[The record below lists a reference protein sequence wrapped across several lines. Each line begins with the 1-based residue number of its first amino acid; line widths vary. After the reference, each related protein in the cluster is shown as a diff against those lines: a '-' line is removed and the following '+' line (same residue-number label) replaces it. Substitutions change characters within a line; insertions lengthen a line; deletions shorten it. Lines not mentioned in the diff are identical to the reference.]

1 MKRITP
7 GIAWLL
13 LAAVLGCEQPSAT
26 QEGPAPQSLPA
37 TRMTIGSKQ
46 YTLEIADEEEEQR
59 IGLMHR
65 DSMPAD
71 HGMIFVFPREE
82 PRSFWMRNTRIPLD
96 IIYLDRN
103 GTVVSMHRME
113 PFDLRGT
120 PSDRPAKYAIELN
133 AGEVA
138 ANGVRRGDVL
148 NIPLDARYAKG
159 ERR

>member
-1 MKRITP
+1 MNRLAHRLP
-7 GIAWLL
+7 LL
-13 LAAVLGCEQPSAT
+13 LLPWMLGCEQPPTT
-26 QEGPAPQSLPA
+26 QEGPAPQSLP
-37 TRMTIGSKQ
+37 TTQMTIGSRL
-46 YTLEIADEEEEQR
+46 YTLEIADEEEEHR

-65 DSMPAD
+65 DSMPAG
-71 HGMIFVFPREE
+71 HGMIFVFPGEE
-82 PRSFWMRNTRIPLD
+82 MRSFWMRNTRIPLD
-96 IIYLDRN
+96 IIYLDRR
-103 GTVVSMHRME
+103 GGVVSMHRME

-138 ANGVRRGDVL
+138 ANGVKRGDML